1 MQDSK
6 PLVQELGTDEA
17 ELIRYCKRCR
27 RKLKAEASMKIG
39 MGPICAK
46 KAEHKEAA

>member
-1 MQDSK
+1 MPSEG
-6 PLVQELGTDEA
+6 PCTHEV

-39 MGPICAK
+39 YGPVCVK